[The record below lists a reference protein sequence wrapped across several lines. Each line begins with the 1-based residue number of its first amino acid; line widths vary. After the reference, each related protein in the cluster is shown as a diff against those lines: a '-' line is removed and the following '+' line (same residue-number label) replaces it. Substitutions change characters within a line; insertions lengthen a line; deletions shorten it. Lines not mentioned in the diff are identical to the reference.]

1 MKTQLL
7 LDALG
12 DKLEIQVGQNDLT
25 QHLVL
30 MARQYGIPPQQL
42 VQFLQQN
49 NQLPA
54 VFADV
59 RRGMA
64 LAAAVRAAAVSDTA
78 GNEIDTAEFFGTD
91 DSAEADEA
99 AAALAAAEEADEA
112 VEAEA
117 ASDE

>member
-1 MKTQLL
+1 M
-7 LDALG
+7 
-12 DKLEIQVGQNDLT
+12 GQNDLT

-91 DSAEADEA
+91 ESGDEADEA
-99 AAALAAAEEADEA
+99 AEALAAAEEAAEEA
-112 VEAEA
+112 AEAEA

>member
-1 MKTQLL
+1 M
-7 LDALG
+7 
-12 DKLEIQVGQNDLT
+12 
-25 QHLVL
+25 
-30 MARQYGIPPQQL
+30 
-42 VQFLQQN
+42 QFLQQN

-64 LAAAVRAAAVSDTA
+64 LAAAVRAASVSDTD
-78 GNEIDTAEFFGTD
+78 GNEIDTAEFFGADKTAGDAGD
-91 DSAEADEA
+91 DGASGAEGAEGAAD
-99 AAALAAAEEADEA
+99 DA

>member
-1 MKTQLL
+1 M
-7 LDALG
+7 
-12 DKLEIQVGQNDLT
+12 
-25 QHLVL
+25 
-30 MARQYGIPPQQL
+30 
-42 VQFLQQN
+42 QFLQQN

-64 LAAAVRAAAVSDTA
+64 LAAAVRAASVSDTD
-78 GNEIDTAEFFGTD
+78 GNAIETAEFFGNAPEAPSAD
-91 DSAEADEA
+91 DEADGTDGADGTVA
-99 AAALAAAEEADEA
+99 AADDL

>member
-1 MKTQLL
+1 MS
-7 LDALG
+7 
-12 DKLEIQVGQNDLT
+12 
-25 QHLVL
+25 
-30 MARQYGIPPQQL
+30 RQYGVAPQQL
-42 VQFLQQN
+42 MQFLQQN

-64 LAAAVRAAAVSDTA
+64 LAAAVRAASVSDTD
-78 GNEIDTAEFFGTD
+78 GNEIDTAEFFGGGAD
-91 DSAEADEA
+91 GQADEA
-99 AAALAAAEEADEA
+99 EAPLADEPAEAADDA

>member
-1 MKTQLL
+1 
-7 LDALG
+7 
-12 DKLEIQVGQNDLT
+12 
-25 QHLVL
+25 
-30 MARQYGIPPQQL
+30 MARQYGIAPQQL
-42 VQFLQQN
+42 MGFLQQN

-78 GNEIDTAEFFGTD
+78 GNEIDTAEFFGADTAD
-91 DSAEADEA
+91 ADEADEA
-99 AAALAAAEEADEA
+99 AEALAAAEEADEA